1 MTAAI
6 KYPPAKQ
13 ILTGGRTGVY
23 FQNVSIPR
31 KSGTPS
37 GLRNLI
43 TRAYAIA
50 KGVIAGIPKSK
61 NIFHINIPS
70 FEKLSAD

>member
-6 KYPPAKQ
+6 KYPRQSKSIPGANRC
-13 ILTGGRTGVY
+13 I